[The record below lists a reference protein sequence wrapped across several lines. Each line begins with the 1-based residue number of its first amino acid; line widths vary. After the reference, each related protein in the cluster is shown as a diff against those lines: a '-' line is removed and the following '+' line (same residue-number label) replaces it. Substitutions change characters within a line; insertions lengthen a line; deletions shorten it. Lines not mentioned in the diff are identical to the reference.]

1 MKPEKV
7 TYDKFKCDVILLYD
21 NGECSEGFSIAYGK
35 YDGGNEPVIVMR
47 WNGENEESLGFPYMG
62 DYKTGTPVWFVIP
75 DMLKTTI
82 LRSIIGLPDAK
93 SEEILKILKNIN

>member
-7 TYDKFKCDVILLYD
+7 TYGKFKCDVILYD

-47 WNGENEESLGFPYMG
+47 WNGENEES
-62 DYKTGTPVWFVIP
+62 
-75 DMLKTTI
+75 
-82 LRSIIGLPDAK
+82 
-93 SEEILKILKNIN
+93 

>member
-7 TYDKFKCDVILLYD
+7 TYGKFQCDVILYD

-75 DMLKTTI
+75 DMLKATI
-82 LRSIIGLPDAK
+82 LRSIIRLPDEK
-93 SEEILKILKNIN
+93 SEEILKILENIN

>member
-1 MKPEKV
+1 MKPEEV
-7 TYDKFKCDVILLYD
+7 TYGKFKCDVILYD

-35 YDGGNEPVIVMR
+35 YDGGKEPVIAMR
-47 WNGENEESLGFPYMG
+47 WNGKNEESLGFPYMG

-82 LRSIIGLPDAK
+82 LRSIIGLPNAK
-93 SEEILKILKNIN
+93 SEEILKILEKIN